1 MSEMREPTEGG
12 SRPDS
17 TRAGESAGGAMQY
30 GNSGITYGVTPASS
44 ALLRLGGA
52 LGIAACVVGLL
63 VFVVA
68 CMGLNKVIVLSLVP
82 VGLALPGLV
91 ISIIAAIKDKSLIA
105 EDTHV
110 LQALFVNLAGLF
122 GGVVML
128 AVWMHWPIF
137 HK

>member
-1 MSEMREPTEGG
+1 MSEMREPTNGG

-17 TRAGESAGGAMQY
+17 SHAGPSAGGAMQY

-52 LGIAACVVGLL
+52 LGIAACFIGLL

-68 CMGLNKVIVLSLVP
+68 CMGLNKVVVLSLIP
-82 VGLALPGLV
+82 VGLSLPGLV
-91 ISIIAAIKDKSLIA
+91 ISIVAAIKDKSLIA

-110 LQALFVNLAGLF
+110 LQALFVNLAGLI
-122 GGVVML
+122 GGIVLM
-128 AVWMHWPIF
+128 AVWMRWPLF

>member
-17 TRAGESAGGAMQY
+17 TRAGETAGGAMQY
-30 GNSGITYGVTPASS
+30 GNTGISYGVTPASS
-44 ALLRLGGA
+44 SLLRLGGA
-52 LGIAACVVGLL
+52 LGIAACVIGLL

-68 CMGLNKVIVLSLVP
+68 CMGLNKVVVLSLIP
-82 VGLALPGLV
+82 VGLSIPGLV
-91 ISIIAAIKDKSLIA
+91 LSIVGAVRDKALIS

-110 LQALFVNLAGLF
+110 LQALFANLSGLL
-122 GGVVML
+122 GGIVLM
-128 AVWMHWPIF
+128 AVWMHWPLF